1 MDISAV
7 VRGGA
12 GMWVG
17 VRKISTLNFQVS
29 KGGEV
34 GYFPLMRV
42 LLLLCALF
50 VNSWADPVQVTITGI
65 RNDKGQVAAL
75 VYKTEKGFP
84 DQRGDAYKVVA
95 LAAKKGSVT
104 LTMKGLEP
112 GKYAIAVIHDE
123 NSDGAMET
131 NFIGLPKEG
140 VGVTGGMGFSK
151 PKFRKSVINVAA
163 GQNISIYLK
172 YF

>member
-1 MDISAV
+1 
-7 VRGGA
+7 
-12 GMWVG
+12 
-17 VRKISTLNFQVS
+17 
-29 KGGEV
+29 
-34 GYFPLMRV
+34 MRV
-42 LLLLCALF
+42 LLLLF
-50 VNSWADPVQVTITGI
+50 VLTGCCFAEPVKVTITGI

-75 VYKTEKGFP
+75 VYKSEKGFP

-95 LAAKKGSVT
+95 LPAKKGSVT

-123 NSDGAMET
+123 NSNGAMET

-140 VGVTGGMGFSK
+140 VGVTGGMGYSK
-151 PKFRKSVINVAA
+151 PKFHKSVINVVA
-163 GQNISIYLK
+163 GQNVSIYLK

>member
-1 MDISAV
+1 MRAFLLFLALAV
-7 VRGGA
+7 TVMA
-12 GMWVG
+12 
-17 VRKISTLNFQVS
+17 
-29 KGGEV
+29 E
-34 GYFPLMRV
+34 
-42 LLLLCALF
+42 
-50 VNSWADPVQVTITGI
+50 PVKVTITGI

-75 VYKTEKGFP
+75 VYKAEKGFP
-84 DQRGDAYKVVA
+84 DQRGDAYKVVS
-95 LAAKKGSVT
+95 LPAKKGSVT

-140 VGVTGGMGFSK
+140 VGVTGGMGYSK
-151 PKFRKSVINVAA
+151 PKFHKSVIEVKA
-163 GQNISIYLK
+163 GQEVSIFLK